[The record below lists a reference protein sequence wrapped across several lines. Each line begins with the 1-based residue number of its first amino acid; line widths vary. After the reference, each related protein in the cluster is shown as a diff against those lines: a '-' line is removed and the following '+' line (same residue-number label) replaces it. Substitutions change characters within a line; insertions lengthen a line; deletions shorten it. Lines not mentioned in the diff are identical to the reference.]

1 MYVLNSN
8 IGHNTGIP
16 NGQTKSFFI
25 QSKTACILR
34 ADRHDMCMI
43 LTQKKERPTEGGF
56 HRALVLLPIPN
67 NKGGWEKLG
76 SEWL

>member
-1 MYVLNSN
+1 
-8 IGHNTGIP
+8 
-16 NGQTKSFFI
+16 
-25 QSKTACILR
+25 
-34 ADRHDMCMI
+34 MCMI

-56 HRALVLLPIPN
+56 HRTLILLPIPD